1 MGSVDKA
8 AIVWT
13 IAIVLIGASVA
24 IVGSNFD
31 QADSKQDMKMT
42 GSMND
47 DMMMQDGKMTD
58 MEKMMDYD
66 RDSSGDKTTEKM
78 MDEKMM
84 DEKMTMKETGPVTK
98 SVSIPSGTSVP
109 GCEDADKCFIPSK
122 VSINAGDTISWTNDD
137 TAVHTTTGGSI
148 STGTTGTF
156 DSGLIQSGVMYEYTF
171 DSAGTY
177 QRVAYFCVLFIHHLL
192 IHHFFC
198 CFITR

>member
-137 TAVHTTTGGSI
+137 
-148 STGTTGTF
+148 
-156 DSGLIQSGVMYEYTF
+156 
-171 DSAGTY
+171 
-177 QRVAYFCVLFIHHLL
+177 
-192 IHHFFC
+192 
-198 CFITR
+198 

>member
-78 MDEKMM
+78 MGYSQTWKRACS
-84 DEKMTMKETGPVTK
+84 K
-98 SVSIPSGTSVP
+98 
-109 GCEDADKCFIPSK
+109 GCLRTCNRKHDA
-122 VSINAGDTISWTNDD
+122 AL
-137 TAVHTTTGGSI
+137 A
-148 STGTTGTF
+148 
-156 DSGLIQSGVMYEYTF
+156 
-171 DSAGTY
+171 
-177 QRVAYFCVLFIHHLL
+177 
-192 IHHFFC
+192 
-198 CFITR
+198 

>member
-78 MDEKMM
+78 MTWKRACS
-84 DEKMTMKETGPVTK
+84 K
-98 SVSIPSGTSVP
+98 
-109 GCEDADKCFIPSK
+109 GCLRTCNRKHDA
-122 VSINAGDTISWTNDD
+122 AL
-137 TAVHTTTGGSI
+137 A
-148 STGTTGTF
+148 
-156 DSGLIQSGVMYEYTF
+156 
-171 DSAGTY
+171 
-177 QRVAYFCVLFIHHLL
+177 
-192 IHHFFC
+192 
-198 CFITR
+198 

>member
-98 SVSIPSGTSVP
+98 SVSIPSVIFLF
-109 GCEDADKCFIPSK
+109 CFVRLFQDVKMQNIFNPILFFFNNSF
-122 VSINAGDTISWTNDD
+122 VNVLWT
-137 TAVHTTTGGSI
+137 HYEI
-148 STGTTGTF
+148 LLE
-156 DSGLIQSGVMYEYTF
+156 LILNFY
-171 DSAGTY
+171 
-177 QRVAYFCVLFIHHLL
+177 
-192 IHHFFC
+192 
-198 CFITR
+198 

>member
-122 VSINAGDTISWTNDD
+122 VSINAGDRCRLLFHGLMMIQQYILQLVVAFLLVQLAPLI
-137 TAVHTTTGGSI
+137 AV
-148 STGTTGTF
+148 
-156 DSGLIQSGVMYEYTF
+156 
-171 DSAGTY
+171 
-177 QRVAYFCVLFIHHLL
+177 
-192 IHHFFC
+192 
-198 CFITR
+198 

>member
-98 SVSIPSGTSVP
+98 SVNPLVRLFQDVKMQTS
-109 GCEDADKCFIPSK
+109 ALIYFIQQY
-122 VSINAGDTISWTNDD
+122 ILQLA
-137 TAVHTTTGGSI
+137 
-148 STGTTGTF
+148 
-156 DSGLIQSGVMYEYTF
+156 Q
-171 DSAGTY
+171 
-177 QRVAYFCVLFIHHLL
+177 
-192 IHHFFC
+192 
-198 CFITR
+198 

>member
-84 DEKMTMKETGPVTK
+84 DEQNAEISNPLVGSST
-98 SVSIPSGTSVP
+98 I
-109 GCEDADKCFIPSK
+109 KCIL
-122 VSINAGDTISWTNDD
+122 
-137 TAVHTTTGGSI
+137 VHY
-148 STGTTGTF
+148 STL
-156 DSGLIQSGVMYEYTF
+156 D
-171 DSAGTY
+171 
-177 QRVAYFCVLFIHHLL
+177 
-192 IHHFFC
+192 
-198 CFITR
+198 